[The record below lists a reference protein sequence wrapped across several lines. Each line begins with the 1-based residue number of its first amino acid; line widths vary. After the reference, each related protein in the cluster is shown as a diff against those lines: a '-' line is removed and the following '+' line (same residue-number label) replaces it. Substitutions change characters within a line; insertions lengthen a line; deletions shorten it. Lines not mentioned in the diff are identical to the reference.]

1 MKDDDDTCDRG
12 LDPTPHNLWCCA
24 LCDAENRVTG
34 FELCKVCLTY
44 AQEDALAAAQDRL
57 CGAKDRLTGFE
68 LCKVCLTYAQEDAL
82 AAAQDRDDKEENA

>member
-1 MKDDDDTCDRG
+1 MTTGWVLPLCPGVPMKDDDDTCDRG

-44 AQEDALAAAQDRL
+44 AQEDALAAAQDR
-57 CGAKDRLTGFE
+57 
-68 LCKVCLTYAQEDAL
+68 
-82 AAAQDRDDKEENA
+82 DDKEENA